1 MSNNGRNIRASEM
14 AQWMKSLATKDD
26 DQSLIS
32 ETHIVKENLLLHIV
46 L

>member
-1 MSNNGRNIRASEM
+1 MYNKGRNIRASET
-14 AQWMKSLATKDD
+14 AQWVKSLAAKAD

-32 ETHIVKENLLLHIV
+32 ETHIVKENLLLYIE